1 MTLSADT
8 SSIRTA
14 ITIVVSYSFP
24 LVLVHSLSNQLIQ
37 LTLSASNNFTLGVIG
52 CNGIIFFLYVF
63 IDSSLFGE

>member
-14 ITIVVSYSFP
+14 ITIIVTYSFP
-24 LVLVHSLSNQLIQ
+24 LVLVHSLTNQLVQ
-37 LTLSASNNFTLGVIG
+37 LTLSASNNFTFGVFG
-52 CNGIIFFLYVF
+52 CYGFILFLYVF

>member
-14 ITIVVSYSFP
+14 ITIIVTYSFP
-24 LVLVHSLSNQLIQ
+24 LVLVHSLTNQLIQ
-37 LTLSASNNFTLGVIG
+37 LTLSASNNFTLGVFG
-52 CNGIIFFLYVF
+52 CNGFIFFLYVF

>member
-37 LTLSASNNFTLGVIG
+37 LTLSASNNFTLGVFG
-52 CNGIIFFLYVF
+52 CYGFILFLYVF
-63 IDSSLFGE
+63 IDSSLLGE